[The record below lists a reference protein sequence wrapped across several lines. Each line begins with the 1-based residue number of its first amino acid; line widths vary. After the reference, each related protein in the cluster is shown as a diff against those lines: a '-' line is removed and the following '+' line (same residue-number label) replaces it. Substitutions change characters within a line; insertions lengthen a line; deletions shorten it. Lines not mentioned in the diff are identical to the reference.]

1 MNKRSAAR
9 PMTLAEQ
16 EAENEAKRLTEQVEV
31 ALAALALRSPDADDS
46 LEGCA
51 DRIERAARDLGA
63 ALRELAKQ
71 RKNSFEER

>member
-9 PMTLAEQ
+9 PMTLAER

-31 ALAALALRSPDADDS
+31 ALAAVVLRSPDADDS
-46 LEGCA
+46 LEVCA

-63 ALRELAKQ
+63 ALREISKQ
-71 RKNSFEER
+71 RRISAE